1 MLEAA
6 EPNGVGARFLLNQQ
20 PSMEAQLC
28 NLADEM
34 AYNAHDIDDGV
45 RSGLI
50 SMAQLQE
57 VDFFKRYSDQVQAEF
72 PALSSRRL
80 LYETIRR
87 MLSDQVYDVMHTTR
101 NALQQHTPQSVQAV
115 RESPPLVQFSP
126 AMRTASTQMKQFLL
140 HHLYRHPQVL
150 QTTEWARQVV
160 RELFNAYMSNPQ
172 AMPDSHA
179 TRSNLPR
186 AVSDYI
192 AGMTDR
198 FATKEHARLT
208 GKTLSA

>member
-1 MLEAA
+1 M
-6 EPNGVGARFLLNQQ
+6 
-20 PSMEAQLC
+20 C

-101 NALQQHTPQSVQAV
+101 NALQQHTPQ
-115 RESPPLVQFSP
+115 
-126 AMRTASTQMKQFLL
+126 
-140 HHLYRHPQVL
+140 
-150 QTTEWARQVV
+150 
-160 RELFNAYMSNPQ
+160 
-172 AMPDSHA
+172 
-179 TRSNLPR
+179 
-186 AVSDYI
+186 
-192 AGMTDR
+192 
-198 FATKEHARLT
+198 
-208 GKTLSA
+208 